1 MFQKSSLLLELHA
14 EIFTEEIIWEEIYNN
29 HKGGKNNNTARR
41 IRHRYGENKAGHA
54 LMIVETK

>member
-1 MFQKSSLLLELHA
+1 MFKKSSLLVELHA

-29 HKGGKNNNTARR
+29 NKGGKNNNTGRR
-41 IRHRYGENKAGHA
+41 IRRRYGENKAGHA